1 MAHIFSLPDSHAHLD
16 MEEFEADR
24 EAVLE
29 RARAAGVDEILCP
42 IDITN
47 GKSQATILRLAA
59 EDGRIRAAAGLHPHQ
74 ARLDSPALLDAVR
87 QLALDGRI
95 VAVGEIGLDYHYDF
109 SSPQE
114 QRDAFRRQL
123 ALAADVGLPAIIHS
137 RNAGGDIAAAV
148 REEGFT
154 RGGVLHCFTEDWD
167 FARTMLDAGFYIS
180 FSGIITFP
188 NAGALRDVAAKVPA
202 DRLLLETDA
211 PYLAPVPYRGRRN
224 EPAFV
229 IATAERVATVRGMDV
244 AGLAETVARNYRAAF
259 PAFPKI

>member
-1 MAHIFSLPDSHAHLD
+1 MDRTFSLPDSHAHLD
-16 MEEFEADR
+16 MDEFDEDR
-24 EAVLE
+24 PAVLE

-47 GKSQATILRLAA
+47 AKSATTALRLAA
-59 EDGRIRAAAGLHPHQ
+59 EDVRIRAAAGLHPHQ
-74 ARLDSPALLDAVR
+74 ARLDAPALLDAIR
-87 QLALDGRI
+87 ALAADGRI

-109 SSPQE
+109 SSPRE

-123 ALAADVGLPAIIHS
+123 ALAGEIGLPAIIHS
-137 RNAGGDIAAAV
+137 RNAGADIAAAV
-148 REEGFT
+148 REEKFT

-167 FARTMLDAGFYIS
+167 FARTMIDAGFYIS
-180 FSGIITFP
+180 FSGIVTFP
-188 NAGALRDVAAKVPA
+188 NAGSLRKVAGKVPA

-229 IATAERVATVRGMDV
+229 VATAERVAEVRGV
-244 AGLAETVARNYRAAF
+244 GLAELAATVAQNYRTAF
-259 PAFPKI
+259 PFSPRP